1 MLRFQ
6 KQTGRHKDGPLSK
19 TLFGSRRR
27 QRNNDTMPTYTSP
40 PAPASPSELPDRRAG
55 KTFAIDFQRSPRSA
69 MSKAEQREMLAQAFQ
84 NTAAIKIQPVKS
96 KRGGA

>member
-1 MLRFQ
+1 VLRFQ

-27 QRNNDTMPTYTSP
+27 QRNNDAMPTYTSP
-40 PAPASPSELPDRRAG
+40 PAPASPRRKPDRPAG
-55 KTFAIDFQRSPRSA
+55 KTFAIDFQRPQALTKS
-69 MSKAEQREMLAQAFQ
+69 EQREMLASAFA

-96 KRGGA
+96 KRGGP

>member
-27 QRNNDTMPTYTSP
+27 QRNNNAMPTYTSP
-40 PAPASPSELPDRRAG
+40 PASASPSKLPDRRAG
-55 KTFAIDFQRSPRSA
+55 KTFAVDFQRAPQSPL
-69 MSKAEQREMLAQAFQ
+69 SKSDLREILAQAFQ
-84 NTAAIKIQPVKS
+84 NTAKMKPVK
-96 KRGGA
+96 KDGGR